1 MKRPAGLAAGVVLL
15 TAAACAK
22 QPAFDEAHKAAIQD
36 SIGVLLEAFRQ
47 YSAVGNWDA
56 LLGLYADGPEFRWI
70 EDGAVAYR
78 SLDAIHQ
85 AIAAMPEGTRI
96 VTTHDDVVIT
106 PLAPGVAWVSMHF
119 ASMLLGPSGDGR
131 GFTGTSTMVL
141 RHDADGWHIIGGH
154 SSTTRGGETTN

>member
-1 MKRPAGLAAGVVLL
+1 LL
-15 TAAACAK
+15 SPTACAK
-22 QPAFDEAHKAAIQD
+22 PPAFDEAHQAAIRD
-36 SIGVLLEAFRQ
+36 SLGVFLEAFRQ

-56 LLGLYADGPEFRWI
+56 LLSLYADGPEFRWI

-78 SLDAIHQ
+78 SRDAIRQ

-96 VTTHDDVVIT
+96 VTTHHDVEIT
-106 PLAPGVAWVSMHF
+106 PLAPGVAWISLRF
-119 ASMLLGPSGDGR
+119 ASMLLQPSGDGR

-154 SSTTRGGETTN
+154 SSTSRGRGAPE